1 MRFCVEKGDV
11 VGWNT
16 SAAVTVIST
25 LPDVPISAFLAV
37 TNIISVVNKFYRTVF
52 IDGNVVD
59 VDRSLC
65 IEFLTVVT
73 N

>member
-1 MRFCVEKGDV
+1 MRLCVEKWDV

-16 SAAVTVIST
+16 SAAVTVISA
-25 LPDVPISAFLAV
+25 LPGVPIYDFLAV